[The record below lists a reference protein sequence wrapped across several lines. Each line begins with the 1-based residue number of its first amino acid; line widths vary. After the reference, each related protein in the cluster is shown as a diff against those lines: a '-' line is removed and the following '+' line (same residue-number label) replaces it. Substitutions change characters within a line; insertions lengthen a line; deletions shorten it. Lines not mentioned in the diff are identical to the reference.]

1 MSLRSLLPDAVDNY
15 VRNVTTCET
24 PLQKRL
30 REETSRLPGAGMQIG
45 ADQGAFLALLVQLT
59 GAKRALEIGTFT
71 GYSALAVA
79 KALPAD
85 GTLTCCDV
93 SDEWTQVAR
102 RYWHEAGVAGRID
115 LRLAPAAETLRD
127 LLLESGP
134 GSFDFAFIDA
144 DKAGYDRYYEA
155 TLVLLRPGGLVA
167 IDNML
172 WSGAVADPSVTDPDT
187 AALRALNLKVRDD
200 SRVTSCLVSMGDG
213 VLLARK
219 N

>member
-187 AALRALNLKVRDD
+187 ASLRALNLKVRDD